1 MEENKQLATQN
12 KEVTIEVLQTSFK
25 SLRDQN
31 VAKFKL
37 KIAESIEAHP
47 FVEITDE
54 ATAKQA
60 KANRTALKSTRKEI
74 ENGDKALAS
83 AFSAERKE
91 QTKIKNELV
100 EEVKPYE
107 EKQQAEIDRWEKI
120 KAEKKAA
127 KEKAEQER
135 KAKHEATIA
144 DFVKKSK
151 ELINGLTIE
160 NTVKVTNDL
169 ILLNSDIDEED
180 LEEYEI
186 TLEDAKEELKELF
199 EAKKAELQKEEQRKK
214 ELLEAQQLAKFN
226 EVKAE
231 LLNFS
236 NTITA
241 EEDPNVKVT
250 EYINSQSQFIGK
262 HAEQLPELMEK
273 TISDLKLVVIQKQE
287 QAKKDAELQRLQA
300 EARAKEEAKQ
310 KIKEEKEQKLQA
322 RLTLLEEK
330 GFTPANEEKTE
341 YELKGYTQGFFLAVI
356 ENLPEEQFNAMVNS
370 YLETKNTILE
380 QEKADQAKKQAEAEQ
395 KQKQENEERAKKL
408 ASDKID
414 LNAFVDGLQ
423 SNYIANELNN
433 KLTNDDSKEA
443 LKLIDR
449 KFNKFLE
456 EARLLIEKY

>member
-1 MEENKQLATQN
+1 MEENNKLATKN
-12 KEVTIEVLQTSFK
+12 KEVTIEVLQTSFV
-25 SLRDQN
+25 SLRNQN
-31 VAKFKL
+31 VKKFKL

-47 FVEITDE
+47 FVEIIDE

-60 KANRTALKSTRKEI
+60 KANRTALKGTRTAI

-100 EEVKPYE
+100 AEVKPYE

-120 KAEKKAA
+120 KTDKKAEKLRL
-127 KEKAEQER
+127 EEER
-135 KAKHEATIA
+135 KSKHQEAIA
-144 DFVKKSK
+144 EFVKNSK
-151 ELINGLTIE
+151 ELINSLTIE

-169 ILLNSDIDEED
+169 ILLNSNIDEVD

-186 TLEDAKEELKELF
+186 QLEDTKEELKELF
-199 EAKKAELQKEEQRKK
+199 EAKKAELQKEEDRKK

-226 EVKAE
+226 EIKAE

-241 EEDPNVKVT
+241 EEDPSVKVT

-287 QAKKDAELQRLQA
+287 QAKKEAELEQLRAEKKERERKENEQNQRT
-300 EARAKEEAKQ
+300 
-310 KIKEEKEQKLQA
+310 EKRINEI
-322 RLTLLEEK
+322 EEK
-330 GFTPANEEKTE
+330 GFTTCGPDQWGIEGYVSGLYWEMIHNKSDEEFNEYVNWALQVKEAKVKVEKAAEEK
-341 YELKGYTQGFFLAVI
+341 A
-356 ENLPEEQFNAMVNS
+356 A
-370 YLETKNTILE
+370 
-380 QEKADQAKKQAEAEQ
+380 QEKKDKQN
-395 KQKQENEERAKKL
+395 KENEERAKKL
-408 ASDKID
+408 SSDKID
-414 LNAFVDGLQ
+414 LNAFLDGLQ
-423 SNYIANELNN
+423 VMFDAKDELSN